1 MTCRWRVLCWFVAFT
16 IRFRKQN
23 RRSGDDRL
31 SDASINDDS
40 TSSETHSITSF
51 DDRNTHFENLLVTAD
66 VVRSVLYSTKDNV
79 LCLHEVFRQVC
90 FKVNSH
96 SPFPCPLAHR
106 APPISVSIAL
116 GHASAIVVKATAGS
130 WSTGSSAS
138 FNFPTPFSSVE
149 RQTRRQWVPFL
160 KSLV

>member
-31 SDASINDDS
+31 SDASINEDS

-51 DDRNTHFENLLVTAD
+51 DDRNTHYENLLVTAD

-90 FKVNSH
+90 FKVKSQ
-96 SPFPCPLAHR
+96 SPFLLPMMHR
-106 APPISVSIAL
+106 AASISVSMAL
-116 GHASAIVVKATAGS
+116 GHASANAVKATAGG

-138 FNFPTPFSSVE
+138 LTFPLHSHISSA
-149 RQTRRQWVPFL
+149 RREG
-160 KSLV
+160 SEYHC